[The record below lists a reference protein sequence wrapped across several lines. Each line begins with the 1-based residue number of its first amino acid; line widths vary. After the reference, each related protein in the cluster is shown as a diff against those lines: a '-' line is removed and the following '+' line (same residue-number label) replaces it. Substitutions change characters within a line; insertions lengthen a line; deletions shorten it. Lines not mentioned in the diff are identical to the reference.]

1 MDVNINN
8 YGISSSNKTGS
19 SINAKAGSTNLDSFD
34 FLKLLAAQMSN
45 QDVSNPTDNTQF
57 VSQMAQF
64 ASLTAMQNMQTSAD
78 RQYAS
83 SLVGKKVV
91 YTTVSSTGKT
101 TSGSGIVNSVLFA
114 SSGNTVQIDG
124 KTYKVSDITQ
134 VLNNV
139 DTGKYYSEAGGAT
152 LYFGASGKP
161 IADYQVNI
169 QYKTSAD
176 DTTKTVGIV
185 ADTSKKQITI
195 TLDATGGTDK
205 LPTVTDLEKMLQGT
219 WTWQQ
224 TVDDKVTAAN
234 APDGF
239 DPKVIFVTEA
249 GSTDTKNQVVHESSS
264 SSLKELDLSS
274 FS

>member
-101 TSGSGIVNSVLFA
+101 TSGSGIVNSVLFS

-124 KTYKVSDITQ
+124 KSYKVSDITQ

-139 DTGKYYSEAGGAT
+139 DTGKYYTEAGGAT

-169 QYKTSAD
+169 QYKTSVD

>member
-101 TSGSGIVNSVLFA
+101 TSGSGIVNSVLFS

-139 DTGKYYSEAGGAT
+139 DTGKYYTEAGGAT

-161 IADYQVNI
+161 ISDYQVNI

-185 ADTSKKQITI
+185 ADTGKKQVTI

-249 GSTDTKNQVVHESSS
+249 GSADTKDQIVHESSS

-274 FS
+274 FT

>member
-8 YGISSSNKTGS
+8 YGITSSNKTGS

-101 TSGSGIVNSVLFA
+101 TSGSGIVNSVLFS

>member
-64 ASLTAMQNMQTSAD
+64 ASLTAMQNMQTSSD

-91 YTTVSSTGKT
+91 YTTASSTGKT
-101 TSGSGIVNSVLFA
+101 TSGSGIVNSVLFS

-124 KTYKVSDITQ
+124 KSYKVSDITQ

-139 DTGKYYSEAGGAT
+139 DTGKYYTEAGGAT

-176 DTTKTVGIV
+176 DTTKAVGIV